1 MKNYLLKIALFLFS
15 FCVSTIFILLIFMP
29 IFKSNSI
36 IFTFS
41 ITPFD
46 IAQVYPKIWDY
57 IKKTYFV
64 FLFISYFIIFNYIY
78 NNIEKYFSLK
88 KKTKNNNFNKKQ
100 NFENDDLKILI
111 GVKHERTTCFYE

>member
-1 MKNYLLKIALFLFS
+1 
-15 FCVSTIFILLIFMP
+15 MP

>member
-15 FCVSTIFILLIFMP
+15 FCVITIFILLIFKP

-111 GVKHERTTCFYE
+111 GFKHERTTCFYE